1 MKPTFS
7 IILPVFNTDID
18 HLTSCILSVLE
29 QDVSDWELCIVDD
42 FSTQED
48 VRPLLNF
55 FAHQDDRIR
64 VHFQDQN
71 GGISSASNQAV
82 QLARGEYVMLLDHD
96 DLLAKNAVSVMKNH
110 LSRNPGTDF
119 CYSDEYVIEE
129 GGNTREI
136 FKPIWSPERLRTQN
150 YVGHLVAIRRE
161 LFHRVGGFRSDFDGS
176 QDYDLFFRVSE
187 QARKISHVPV
197 SLYYW
202 RESAAS
208 YSHDLATHHEVRDS
222 GCRAVQE
229 HCDRQGINARV
240 SQADT
245 PWAYRVDRVLSEE
258 PSVTII
264 QLPGIPVGATSF
276 HASYSTLLNNLVA
289 DVDSGLVCFVRS
301 DIEAVTSDW
310 MLKLAALA
318 SESDVG
324 AVAATIVDTDLR
336 LLHTG
341 YRCSDGQVLTYGKG
355 IDIGHQRSGAGRA
368 MWTREVLACS
378 SSAMMISKDKLD
390 RVGGF
395 TPTFTSQL
403 ADVDFGQKLRA
414 LGMRNIHC
422 ADAIVKCTGGWE
434 VPGSWH
440 SDMDTLSKRW
450 WHDLHFDPYDRPRGA
465 GDDPWQKSTFRRAR

>member
-7 IILPVFNTDID
+7 VILPVFNTDTE

-29 QDVSDWELCIVDD
+29 QDVGDWELCIVDD
-42 FSTQED
+42 CSTQEEI
-48 VRPLLNF
+48 RSLLSF
-55 FAHQDDRIR
+55 FANQDDRIKVQFR
-64 VHFQDQN
+64 ERN
-71 GGISSASNQAV
+71 GGISAASNQAA

-96 DLLAKNAVSVMKNH
+96 DLLAKNAVSVMKDH
-110 LSRNPGTDF
+110 LARNPGTDF
-119 CYSDEYVIEE
+119 LYSDEYVIED

-150 YVGHLVAIRRE
+150 YVGHLVAIKRE
-161 LFHRVGGFRSDFDGS
+161 LFHHVGGFRSEFDGS
-176 QDYDLFFRVSE
+176 QDYDLFFRVTE
-187 QARKISHVPV
+187 QARKITHVPV

-202 RESAAS
+202 RESPES
-208 YSHDLATHHEVRDS
+208 YSHDPSTHTDVRDS

-240 SQADT
+240 SQAET
-245 PWAYRVDRVLSEE
+245 PWAYRVDRVMLNE
-258 PSVTII
+258 PLVTVV
-264 QLPGIPVGATSF
+264 QLPAIPIGATSF

-289 DVDSGLVCFVRS
+289 DVDSGLVCLVRS
-301 DIEAVTSDW
+301 DVVAVTSDW
-310 MLKLAALA
+310 MMKLAALA

-324 AVAATIVDTDLR
+324 AVAATIVDAESR

-341 YRCSDGQVLTYGKG
+341 YRCSDGQVLTYGRG
-355 IDIGHQRSGAGRA
+355 INIEQRRREAGRA

-378 SSAMMISKDKLD
+378 SSAMMISKDKFDL
-390 RVGGF
+390 VGGF
-395 TPTFTSQL
+395 TNTFTSQL

-414 LGMRNIHC
+414 AGLRNIHC

-465 GDDPWQKSTFRRAR
+465 GDDPWQKSTFRRSQ